1 MRPPPIWTE
10 DQLKAAALEARAIF
24 RAERLDEP
32 LEIWKRTFELYRER
46 FTRLFDQYGV
56 ALPGSLS
63 PAQVAAIFRDEL
75 SDALR
80 YLAGPPISED
90 DLEVLAEADSLAP
103 SRLEADHAA
112 ASRILAT
119 IVQALD
125 TKRFPWIADGRG
137 PTDAEKSAAI
147 LASAALITA
156 QRVSTTRRND
166 GKDAQE
172 RAVKAFLTAM
182 GFTAIAARKIRTL
195 DDAPARGQFCA
206 ESMVGT
212 RKADVP
218 VRLFDGRLMP
228 IECKVS
234 NSALNSV
241 KRINND
247 AAVKAKTWKFEFG
260 INQVVPVA
268 MLSGVFKVSN
278 LYQAQSEGLTLFWAH
293 ELDEMRV
300 FIEAT
305 R

>member
-1 MRPPPIWTE
+1 MQQPPVWTE
-10 DQLKAAALEARAIF
+10 ADLRAAATEARAIF
-24 RAERLDEP
+24 RTERLDEP
-32 LEIWKRTFELYRER
+32 LETWKRTFDQYQKR
-46 FTRLFDQYGV
+46 FTRLFDEYGI
-56 ALPGSLS
+56 AQPGSLT
-63 PAQVAAIFRDEL
+63 PAQVAAIFREQL

-90 DLEVLAEADSLAP
+90 DLGILAEADSLAP

-112 ASRILAT
+112 AGRILTT

-125 TKRFPWIADGRG
+125 TKRFPWIAEGRG
-137 PTDAEKSAAI
+137 PTEAEKSAAI

-156 QRVSTTRRND
+156 QRVATTRRNE

-172 RAVKAFLTAM
+172 HAVKDFLTAM
-182 GFTAIAARKIRTL
+182 GFTAVPARKIRTL

-206 ESMVGT
+206 ECTVGS

-234 NSALNSV
+234 NSELNSV

-247 AAVKAKTWKFEFG
+247 AAVKAKTWKVEFG

-278 LYQAQSEGLTLFWAH
+278 LVQAQSEGLTMFWTH
-293 ELDEMRV
+293 KLDAMRS